1 VRSLF
6 GMLVVC
12 LVGMSLCASDAAAG
26 KVEVKGPHICCKQ
39 CVKIVGGILSK
50 VEGVSD
56 AACSIQDKTVT
67 FSAKDAAAAKAGVK
81 ALLDGGFF
89 GTATEDGKELKVDAG
104 SAAKGKADVVVV
116 KAVHV
121 CCGQCKTA
129 VNKVFKDAKV
139 SYEGT
144 GKQLDVRIEGSG
156 LDREQ
161 VLDALRKAGF
171 NGKVEK

>member
-1 VRSLF
+1 VRKLV
-6 GMLVVC
+6 GMFVVC
-12 LVGMSLCASDAAAG
+12 LVGVSVSASDATAG

-39 CVKIVGGILSK
+39 CVNIVGGILGK
-50 VEGVSD
+50 VEGVTD

-67 FSAKDAAAAKAGVK
+67 FNAKDAAAAKAGFK

-89 GTATEDGKELKVDAG
+89 GTATDDGKELKVDAG
-104 SAAKGKADVVVV
+104 SAPEGKADVVLV

-139 SYEGT
+139 SYEGK

-156 LDREQ
+156 LDRVQ